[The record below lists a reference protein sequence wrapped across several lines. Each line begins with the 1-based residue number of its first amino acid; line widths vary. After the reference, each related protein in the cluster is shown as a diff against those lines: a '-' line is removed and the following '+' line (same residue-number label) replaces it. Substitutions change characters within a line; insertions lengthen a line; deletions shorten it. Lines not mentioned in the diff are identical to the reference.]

1 MYIYHNILHNRR
13 TFMISKK
20 YSSMLNNTS
29 IIREFAQ
36 YASKRAAEI
45 GAENVF
51 NYTIGNPSVPTTDDF
66 NKGLIDLIQNED
78 SLALHGYSP
87 TLTIYSVRKAVAES
101 LNRRFGMEYV
111 PEDIF
116 MTSGAAGALAHAI
129 RCVTEPGD
137 EVITFAPYF
146 PEYVPYVDGTG
157 AVLKV
162 VPADITS
169 FQINFDAFLEMMN
182 PNVQAILI
190 NSPNNPSGIVYSTET
205 ITHLAQI
212 LTEKQEEYGHD
223 IYLIS
228 DEPYRE
234 IVFEGTDSPFI
245 SKFYDNTICC
255 YSFSKSLSLPGERIG
270 YVVVPNEV
278 ENADQVIDGM
288 EAEIPQAMYDV
299 RMDELVNDFAFR
311 MEQQGLRLED
321 YLKYMGQ
328 SVDQFRASFMPQA
341 EKQVKIRLA
350 LEAVAAAENIVASEE
365 DVDAEIKRIADQYK
379 MEEKQ
384 VRDVVNM
391 DDLKNDLAVTKAI
404 DFIKSHA
411 NIVEKA
417 AEAEKAADAE

>member
-1 MYIYHNILHNRR
+1 
-13 TFMISKK
+13 MISKK

-78 SLALHGYSP
+78 SLTLHGYSP
-87 TLTIYSVRKAVAES
+87 TLTIYSVRKAVADS

-146 PEYVPYVDGTG
+146 PEYVPFVDGTG

-205 ITHLAQI
+205 ITRLAQI

-270 YVVVPNEV
+270 YVAVNPKCKDAELIINMCGQVSRFTGHNCPSSLIQLGVAKVLDETSDLSIYEKNKNILYKELTAMGYECVEPGGTFYMFPKTPIADANEFCNMTAHELDLILVPG
-278 ENADQVIDGM
+278 D
-288 EAEIPQAMYDV
+288 
-299 RMDELVNDFAFR
+299 
-311 MEQQGLRLED
+311 
-321 YLKYMGQ
+321 
-328 SVDQFRASFMPQA
+328 SFMCPGHM
-341 EKQVKIRLA
+341 RLA
-350 LEAVAAAENIVASEE
+350 YCTTTDMVERSLPLFE
-365 DVDAEIKRIADQYK
+365 
-379 MEEKQ
+379 
-384 VRDVVNM
+384 
-391 DDLKNDLAVTKAI
+391 KAI
-404 DFIKSHA
+404 KMC
-411 NIVEKA
+411 K
-417 AEAEKAADAE
+417 

>member
-1 MYIYHNILHNRR
+1 
-13 TFMISKK
+13 MISKK
-20 YSSMLNNTS
+20 YSAMLNNTS

-212 LTEKQEEYGHD
+212 LSEKQEEYGHD

-245 SKFYDNTICC
+245 SKFYNNTICC

-270 YVVVPNEV
+270 YVAVNPKCKDAELIINMCGQVSRFTGHNCPSSLIQLGVARVLDETSDLSIYEKNKNILYKELTAMGYECVEPGGTFYMFPKTPIADANEFCNMTAHELDLILVPG
-278 ENADQVIDGM
+278 D
-288 EAEIPQAMYDV
+288 
-299 RMDELVNDFAFR
+299 
-311 MEQQGLRLED
+311 
-321 YLKYMGQ
+321 
-328 SVDQFRASFMPQA
+328 SFMCPGHM
-341 EKQVKIRLA
+341 RLA
-350 LEAVAAAENIVASEE
+350 YCTTTDMVERSLPLFE
-365 DVDAEIKRIADQYK
+365 
-379 MEEKQ
+379 
-384 VRDVVNM
+384 
-391 DDLKNDLAVTKAI
+391 KAI
-404 DFIKSHA
+404 KMC
-411 NIVEKA
+411 K
-417 AEAEKAADAE
+417 

>member
-1 MYIYHNILHNRR
+1 
-13 TFMISKK
+13 MISKK
-20 YSSMLNNTS
+20 YSAMLNNTS

-270 YVVVPNEV
+270 YVAVNPKCKDAELIINMCGQVSRFTGHNCPSSLIQLGVAKVLDETSDLSIYENILYKELTAMGYECVEPGGTFYMFPKTPIADANEFCNMTAHELDLILVPG
-278 ENADQVIDGM
+278 D
-288 EAEIPQAMYDV
+288 
-299 RMDELVNDFAFR
+299 
-311 MEQQGLRLED
+311 
-321 YLKYMGQ
+321 
-328 SVDQFRASFMPQA
+328 SFMCPGHM
-341 EKQVKIRLA
+341 RLA
-350 LEAVAAAENIVASEE
+350 YCTTTDMVERSLPLFE
-365 DVDAEIKRIADQYK
+365 
-379 MEEKQ
+379 
-384 VRDVVNM
+384 
-391 DDLKNDLAVTKAI
+391 KAI
-404 DFIKSHA
+404 KMC
-411 NIVEKA
+411 K
-417 AEAEKAADAE
+417 

>member
-1 MYIYHNILHNRR
+1 
-13 TFMISKK
+13 
-20 YSSMLNNTS
+20 MLNNTS

-78 SLALHGYSP
+78 SLTLHGYSP
-87 TLTIYSVRKAVAES
+87 TLTIYSVRKAVADS

-205 ITHLAQI
+205 ITRLAQI

-270 YVVVPNEV
+270 YVAVNPKCKDAELIINMCGQVSRFTGHNCPSSLIQLGVAKVLDETSDLSIYEKNKNILYKELTAMGYECVEPGGTFYMFPKTPIADANEFCNMTAHELELILVPG
-278 ENADQVIDGM
+278 D
-288 EAEIPQAMYDV
+288 
-299 RMDELVNDFAFR
+299 
-311 MEQQGLRLED
+311 
-321 YLKYMGQ
+321 
-328 SVDQFRASFMPQA
+328 SFMCPGHM
-341 EKQVKIRLA
+341 RLA
-350 LEAVAAAENIVASEE
+350 YCTTTDMVERSLPLFE
-365 DVDAEIKRIADQYK
+365 
-379 MEEKQ
+379 
-384 VRDVVNM
+384 
-391 DDLKNDLAVTKAI
+391 KAI
-404 DFIKSHA
+404 KMC
-411 NIVEKA
+411 K
-417 AEAEKAADAE
+417 

>member
-1 MYIYHNILHNRR
+1 
-13 TFMISKK
+13 MISKK

-270 YVVVPNEV
+270 YVAVSPKCKDAELIINMCGQVSRFTGHNCPSSLIQLGVAKVLDETSDLSIYEKNKNILYKELTAMGYECVEPGGTFYMFPKTPIADANEFCNMTAHELDLILVPG
-278 ENADQVIDGM
+278 D
-288 EAEIPQAMYDV
+288 
-299 RMDELVNDFAFR
+299 
-311 MEQQGLRLED
+311 
-321 YLKYMGQ
+321 
-328 SVDQFRASFMPQA
+328 SFMCPGHM
-341 EKQVKIRLA
+341 RLA
-350 LEAVAAAENIVASEE
+350 YCTTTDMVERSLPLFE
-365 DVDAEIKRIADQYK
+365 
-379 MEEKQ
+379 
-384 VRDVVNM
+384 
-391 DDLKNDLAVTKAI
+391 KAI
-404 DFIKSHA
+404 KMC
-411 NIVEKA
+411 K
-417 AEAEKAADAE
+417 

>member
-1 MYIYHNILHNRR
+1 
-13 TFMISKK
+13 MI
-20 YSSMLNNTS
+20 NNTS

-205 ITHLAQI
+205 ITRLAQI

-270 YVVVPNEV
+270 YVAVNPKCKDAELIINMCGQVSRFTGHNCPSSLIQLGVAKVLDETSDLSIYEKNKNILYKELTAMGYECVEPGGTFYMFPKTPIADANEFCNMTAHELDLILVPG
-278 ENADQVIDGM
+278 D
-288 EAEIPQAMYDV
+288 
-299 RMDELVNDFAFR
+299 
-311 MEQQGLRLED
+311 
-321 YLKYMGQ
+321 
-328 SVDQFRASFMPQA
+328 SFMCPGHM
-341 EKQVKIRLA
+341 RLA
-350 LEAVAAAENIVASEE
+350 YCTTTDMVERSLPLFE
-365 DVDAEIKRIADQYK
+365 
-379 MEEKQ
+379 
-384 VRDVVNM
+384 
-391 DDLKNDLAVTKAI
+391 KAI
-404 DFIKSHA
+404 KMC
-411 NIVEKA
+411 K
-417 AEAEKAADAE
+417 

>member
-1 MYIYHNILHNRR
+1 
-13 TFMISKK
+13 MISKK

-87 TLTIYSVRKAVAES
+87 TLTIYSVRKAVADS

-212 LTEKQEEYGHD
+212 LSEKQEEYGHD

-270 YVVVPNEV
+270 YVAVNPKCKDAELIINMCGQVSRFTGHNCPSSLIQLGVAKVLDETSDLSIYEKNKNILYKELTAMGYECVEPGGTFYMFPKTPIADANEFCNMTAHELDLILVPG
-278 ENADQVIDGM
+278 D
-288 EAEIPQAMYDV
+288 
-299 RMDELVNDFAFR
+299 
-311 MEQQGLRLED
+311 
-321 YLKYMGQ
+321 
-328 SVDQFRASFMPQA
+328 SFMCLGHM
-341 EKQVKIRLA
+341 RLA
-350 LEAVAAAENIVASEE
+350 YCTTTDMVERSLPLFE
-365 DVDAEIKRIADQYK
+365 
-379 MEEKQ
+379 
-384 VRDVVNM
+384 
-391 DDLKNDLAVTKAI
+391 KAI
-404 DFIKSHA
+404 KMC
-411 NIVEKA
+411 K
-417 AEAEKAADAE
+417 

>member
-1 MYIYHNILHNRR
+1 M
-13 TFMISKK
+13 
-20 YSSMLNNTS
+20 
-29 IIREFAQ
+29 
-36 YASKRAAEI
+36 
-45 GAENVF
+45 
-51 NYTIGNPSVPTTDDF
+51 PTTDDF

-205 ITHLAQI
+205 ITRLAQI
-212 LTEKQEEYGHD
+212 LSEKQEEYGHD

-234 IVFEGTDSPFI
+234 IVFEGTYSPFI

-270 YVVVPNEV
+270 YVAVNPKCKDAELIINMCGQVSRFTGHNCPSSLIQLGVAKVLDETSDLSIYEKNKNILYKELTAMGYECVEPGGTFYMFPKTPIADANEFCNMTAHELDLILVPG
-278 ENADQVIDGM
+278 D
-288 EAEIPQAMYDV
+288 
-299 RMDELVNDFAFR
+299 
-311 MEQQGLRLED
+311 
-321 YLKYMGQ
+321 
-328 SVDQFRASFMPQA
+328 SFMCPGHM
-341 EKQVKIRLA
+341 RLA
-350 LEAVAAAENIVASEE
+350 YCTTTDMVERSLPLFE
-365 DVDAEIKRIADQYK
+365 
-379 MEEKQ
+379 
-384 VRDVVNM
+384 
-391 DDLKNDLAVTKAI
+391 KAI
-404 DFIKSHA
+404 KMC
-411 NIVEKA
+411 K
-417 AEAEKAADAE
+417 

>member
-1 MYIYHNILHNRR
+1 
-13 TFMISKK
+13 MISKK
-20 YSSMLNNTS
+20 YSAMLNNTS

-205 ITHLAQI
+205 ITRLAQI
-212 LTEKQEEYGHD
+212 LSEKQEEYGHD

-245 SKFYDNTICC
+245 SKFYNNTICC

-270 YVVVPNEV
+270 YVAVNPKCKDAELIINMCGQVSRFTGHNCPSSLIQLGVAKVLDETSDLSIYEKNKNILYKELTAMGYECVEPGGTFYMFPKTPIADANEFCNMTAHELDLILVPG
-278 ENADQVIDGM
+278 D
-288 EAEIPQAMYDV
+288 
-299 RMDELVNDFAFR
+299 
-311 MEQQGLRLED
+311 
-321 YLKYMGQ
+321 
-328 SVDQFRASFMPQA
+328 SFMCPGHM
-341 EKQVKIRLA
+341 RLA
-350 LEAVAAAENIVASEE
+350 YCTTTDMVERSLPLFE
-365 DVDAEIKRIADQYK
+365 
-379 MEEKQ
+379 
-384 VRDVVNM
+384 
-391 DDLKNDLAVTKAI
+391 KAI
-404 DFIKSHA
+404 KMC
-411 NIVEKA
+411 K
-417 AEAEKAADAE
+417 

>member
-1 MYIYHNILHNRR
+1 M
-13 TFMISKK
+13 
-20 YSSMLNNTS
+20 NTS

-87 TLTIYSVRKAVAES
+87 TLTIYSVRKAVADS

-205 ITHLAQI
+205 ITRLAQI
-212 LTEKQEEYGHD
+212 LSEKQEEYGHD

-270 YVVVPNEV
+270 YVAVNPKCKDAELIINMCGQVSRFTGHNCPSSLIQLGVAKVLDETSDLSIYEKNKNILYKELTAMGYECVEPGGTFYMFPKTPIADANEFCNMTAHELDLILVPG
-278 ENADQVIDGM
+278 D
-288 EAEIPQAMYDV
+288 
-299 RMDELVNDFAFR
+299 
-311 MEQQGLRLED
+311 
-321 YLKYMGQ
+321 
-328 SVDQFRASFMPQA
+328 SFMCPGHM
-341 EKQVKIRLA
+341 RLA
-350 LEAVAAAENIVASEE
+350 YCTTTDMVERSLPLFE
-365 DVDAEIKRIADQYK
+365 
-379 MEEKQ
+379 
-384 VRDVVNM
+384 
-391 DDLKNDLAVTKAI
+391 KAI
-404 DFIKSHA
+404 KMC
-411 NIVEKA
+411 K
-417 AEAEKAADAE
+417 

>member
-1 MYIYHNILHNRR
+1 
-13 TFMISKK
+13 
-20 YSSMLNNTS
+20 MLNNTS

-87 TLTIYSVRKAVAES
+87 TLTIYSVRKAVADS

-205 ITHLAQI
+205 ITRLAQI
-212 LTEKQEEYGHD
+212 LSEKQEEYGHD

-234 IVFEGTDSPFI
+234 IVFAGTDSPFI

-270 YVVVPNEV
+270 YVAVNPKCKDAELIINMCGQVSRFTGHNCPSSLIQLGVARVLDETSDLSIYEKNKNILYKELTAMGYECVEPGGTFYMFPKTPIADANEFCNMTAHELDLILVPG
-278 ENADQVIDGM
+278 D
-288 EAEIPQAMYDV
+288 
-299 RMDELVNDFAFR
+299 
-311 MEQQGLRLED
+311 
-321 YLKYMGQ
+321 
-328 SVDQFRASFMPQA
+328 SFMCPGHM
-341 EKQVKIRLA
+341 RLA
-350 LEAVAAAENIVASEE
+350 YCTTTDMVERSLPLFE
-365 DVDAEIKRIADQYK
+365 
-379 MEEKQ
+379 
-384 VRDVVNM
+384 
-391 DDLKNDLAVTKAI
+391 KAI
-404 DFIKSHA
+404 KMC
-411 NIVEKA
+411 K
-417 AEAEKAADAE
+417 

>member
-1 MYIYHNILHNRR
+1 
-13 TFMISKK
+13 MISKK

-78 SLALHGYSP
+78 SLTLHGYSP
-87 TLTIYSVRKAVAES
+87 TLTIYSVRKAVADS

-205 ITHLAQI
+205 ITRLAQI

-270 YVVVPNEV
+270 YVAVNPKCKDAELIINMCGQVSRFTGHNCPSSLIQLGVAKVLDETSDLSIYEKNKNILYKELTAMGYECVEPGGTFYMFPKTPIADANEFCNMTAHELDLILVPG
-278 ENADQVIDGM
+278 D
-288 EAEIPQAMYDV
+288 
-299 RMDELVNDFAFR
+299 
-311 MEQQGLRLED
+311 
-321 YLKYMGQ
+321 
-328 SVDQFRASFMPQA
+328 SFMCPGHM
-341 EKQVKIRLA
+341 RLA
-350 LEAVAAAENIVASEE
+350 YCTTTDMVERSLPLFE
-365 DVDAEIKRIADQYK
+365 
-379 MEEKQ
+379 
-384 VRDVVNM
+384 
-391 DDLKNDLAVTKAI
+391 KAI
-404 DFIKSHA
+404 EMCK
-411 NIVEKA
+411 
-417 AEAEKAADAE
+417 

>member
-1 MYIYHNILHNRR
+1 
-13 TFMISKK
+13 MISKK

-169 FQINFDAFLEMMN
+169 FQINFNAFLEMMN

-205 ITHLAQI
+205 ITRLAQI

-270 YVVVPNEV
+270 YVAVNPKCKDAELIINMCGQVSRFTGHNCPSSLIQLGVARVLDETSDLSIYEKNKNILYKELTAMGYECVEPGGTFYMFPKTPIADANEFCNMTAHELDLILVPG
-278 ENADQVIDGM
+278 D
-288 EAEIPQAMYDV
+288 
-299 RMDELVNDFAFR
+299 
-311 MEQQGLRLED
+311 
-321 YLKYMGQ
+321 
-328 SVDQFRASFMPQA
+328 SFMCPGHM
-341 EKQVKIRLA
+341 RLA
-350 LEAVAAAENIVASEE
+350 YCTTTDMVERSLPLFE
-365 DVDAEIKRIADQYK
+365 
-379 MEEKQ
+379 
-384 VRDVVNM
+384 
-391 DDLKNDLAVTKAI
+391 KAI
-404 DFIKSHA
+404 KMC
-411 NIVEKA
+411 K
-417 AEAEKAADAE
+417 

>member
-1 MYIYHNILHNRR
+1 
-13 TFMISKK
+13 MISKK

-205 ITHLAQI
+205 ITRLAQI

-255 YSFSKSLSLPGERIG
+255 YSFSKSLSLPRERIG
-270 YVVVPNEV
+270 YVAVNPKCKDAELIINMCGQVSRFTGHNCPSSLIQLGVAKVLDETSDLSIYEKNKNILYKELTAMGYECVEPGGTFYMFPKTPIADANEFCNMTAHELDLILVPG
-278 ENADQVIDGM
+278 D
-288 EAEIPQAMYDV
+288 
-299 RMDELVNDFAFR
+299 
-311 MEQQGLRLED
+311 
-321 YLKYMGQ
+321 
-328 SVDQFRASFMPQA
+328 SFMCPGHM
-341 EKQVKIRLA
+341 RLA
-350 LEAVAAAENIVASEE
+350 YCTTTDMVERSLPLFE
-365 DVDAEIKRIADQYK
+365 
-379 MEEKQ
+379 
-384 VRDVVNM
+384 
-391 DDLKNDLAVTKAI
+391 KAI
-404 DFIKSHA
+404 KMC
-411 NIVEKA
+411 K
-417 AEAEKAADAE
+417 

>member
-1 MYIYHNILHNRR
+1 
-13 TFMISKK
+13 MISKK
-20 YSSMLNNTS
+20 YSAMLNNTS

-87 TLTIYSVRKAVAES
+87 TLTIYSVRKAVADS

-157 AVLKV
+157 AVLRV

-205 ITHLAQI
+205 IKRLAQI
-212 LTEKQEEYGHD
+212 LTEKQKEYGHD

-270 YVVVPNEV
+270 YVAVNPKCKDAELIINMCGQVSRFTGHNCPSSLIQLGVAKVLDETSDLSIYEKNKNILYKELTAMGYECVEPGGTFYMFPKTPIADANEFCNMTAHELDLILVPG
-278 ENADQVIDGM
+278 D
-288 EAEIPQAMYDV
+288 
-299 RMDELVNDFAFR
+299 
-311 MEQQGLRLED
+311 
-321 YLKYMGQ
+321 
-328 SVDQFRASFMPQA
+328 SFMCPGHM
-341 EKQVKIRLA
+341 RLA
-350 LEAVAAAENIVASEE
+350 YCTTTDMVERSLPLFE
-365 DVDAEIKRIADQYK
+365 
-379 MEEKQ
+379 
-384 VRDVVNM
+384 
-391 DDLKNDLAVTKAI
+391 KAI
-404 DFIKSHA
+404 KMCR
-411 NIVEKA
+411 
-417 AEAEKAADAE
+417 

>member
-1 MYIYHNILHNRR
+1 
-13 TFMISKK
+13 MISKK

-78 SLALHGYSP
+78 SLTLHGYSP
-87 TLTIYSVRKAVAES
+87 TLTIYSVRKAVADS

-162 VPADITS
+162 VPADLTS

-205 ITHLAQI
+205 IPRLAQI

-270 YVVVPNEV
+270 YVAVNPKCKDAELIINMCGQVSRFTGHNCPSSLIQLGVAKVLDETSDLSIYEKNKNILYKELTAMGYECVEPGGTFYMFPKTPIADANEFCNMTAHELDLILVPG
-278 ENADQVIDGM
+278 D
-288 EAEIPQAMYDV
+288 
-299 RMDELVNDFAFR
+299 
-311 MEQQGLRLED
+311 
-321 YLKYMGQ
+321 
-328 SVDQFRASFMPQA
+328 SFMCPGHM
-341 EKQVKIRLA
+341 RLA
-350 LEAVAAAENIVASEE
+350 YCTTTDMVERSLPLFE
-365 DVDAEIKRIADQYK
+365 
-379 MEEKQ
+379 
-384 VRDVVNM
+384 
-391 DDLKNDLAVTKAI
+391 KAI
-404 DFIKSHA
+404 KMC
-411 NIVEKA
+411 K
-417 AEAEKAADAE
+417 

>member
-1 MYIYHNILHNRR
+1 
-13 TFMISKK
+13 MISKK
-20 YSSMLNNTS
+20 YSAMLNNTS

-137 EVITFAPYF
+137 EVITFAPYV

-205 ITHLAQI
+205 ITRLAQI
-212 LTEKQEEYGHD
+212 LSEKQEEYGHD

-234 IVFEGTDSPFI
+234 IVFAGTDSPFI

-270 YVVVPNEV
+270 YVAVNPKCKDAELIINMCGQVSRFTGHNCPSSLIQLGVAKVLDETSDLSIYEKNKNILYKELTAMGYECVEPGGTFYMFPKTPIADANEFCNMTAHELDLILVPG
-278 ENADQVIDGM
+278 D
-288 EAEIPQAMYDV
+288 
-299 RMDELVNDFAFR
+299 
-311 MEQQGLRLED
+311 
-321 YLKYMGQ
+321 
-328 SVDQFRASFMPQA
+328 SFMCPGHM
-341 EKQVKIRLA
+341 RLA
-350 LEAVAAAENIVASEE
+350 YCTTTDMVERSLPLFE
-365 DVDAEIKRIADQYK
+365 
-379 MEEKQ
+379 
-384 VRDVVNM
+384 
-391 DDLKNDLAVTKAI
+391 KAI
-404 DFIKSHA
+404 KMC
-411 NIVEKA
+411 K
-417 AEAEKAADAE
+417 

>member
-1 MYIYHNILHNRR
+1 
-13 TFMISKK
+13 MISKK

-78 SLALHGYSP
+78 SLTIHGYSP
-87 TLTIYSVRKAVAES
+87 TLTIYSVRKAVADS

-205 ITHLAQI
+205 ITRLAQI

-270 YVVVPNEV
+270 YVAVNPKCKDAELIINMCGQVSRFTGHNCPSSLIQLGVARVLDETSDLSIYEKNKNILYKELTAMGYECVEPGGTFYMFPKTPIADANEFCNMTAHELDLILVPG
-278 ENADQVIDGM
+278 D
-288 EAEIPQAMYDV
+288 
-299 RMDELVNDFAFR
+299 
-311 MEQQGLRLED
+311 
-321 YLKYMGQ
+321 
-328 SVDQFRASFMPQA
+328 SFMCPGHM
-341 EKQVKIRLA
+341 RLA
-350 LEAVAAAENIVASEE
+350 YCTTTDMVERSLPLFE
-365 DVDAEIKRIADQYK
+365 
-379 MEEKQ
+379 
-384 VRDVVNM
+384 
-391 DDLKNDLAVTKAI
+391 KAI
-404 DFIKSHA
+404 KMC
-411 NIVEKA
+411 K
-417 AEAEKAADAE
+417 

>member
-1 MYIYHNILHNRR
+1 
-13 TFMISKK
+13 MISKK
-20 YSSMLNNTS
+20 YSAMLNNTS

-205 ITHLAQI
+205 ITRLAQI
-212 LTEKQEEYGHD
+212 LSEKQEEYGHD

-270 YVVVPNEV
+270 YVAVNPKCRDAELIINMCGQVSRFTGHNCPSSLIQLGVAKVLDETSDLSIYEKNKNILYKELTTMGYECVEPGGTFYMFPKTPIADANEFCNMTAHELDLILVPG
-278 ENADQVIDGM
+278 D
-288 EAEIPQAMYDV
+288 
-299 RMDELVNDFAFR
+299 
-311 MEQQGLRLED
+311 
-321 YLKYMGQ
+321 
-328 SVDQFRASFMPQA
+328 SFMCPGHM
-341 EKQVKIRLA
+341 RLA
-350 LEAVAAAENIVASEE
+350 YCTTTDMVERSLPLFE
-365 DVDAEIKRIADQYK
+365 
-379 MEEKQ
+379 
-384 VRDVVNM
+384 
-391 DDLKNDLAVTKAI
+391 KAI
-404 DFIKSHA
+404 KMC
-411 NIVEKA
+411 K
-417 AEAEKAADAE
+417 

>member
-1 MYIYHNILHNRR
+1 
-13 TFMISKK
+13 MISKK

-87 TLTIYSVRKAVAES
+87 TLTIYSVRKAVADS

-205 ITHLAQI
+205 ITRLAQI
-212 LTEKQEEYGHD
+212 LSEKQEEYGHD
-223 IYLIS
+223 LYLIS

-270 YVVVPNEV
+270 YVAVNPKCKDAELIINMCGQVSRFTGHNCPSSLIQLGVAKVLDETSDLSIYEKNKNILYKELTAMGYECVEPGGTFYMFPKTPIADANEFCNMTAHELDLILVPG
-278 ENADQVIDGM
+278 D
-288 EAEIPQAMYDV
+288 
-299 RMDELVNDFAFR
+299 
-311 MEQQGLRLED
+311 
-321 YLKYMGQ
+321 
-328 SVDQFRASFMPQA
+328 SFMCPGHM
-341 EKQVKIRLA
+341 RLA
-350 LEAVAAAENIVASEE
+350 YCTTTDMVERSLPLFE
-365 DVDAEIKRIADQYK
+365 
-379 MEEKQ
+379 
-384 VRDVVNM
+384 
-391 DDLKNDLAVTKAI
+391 KAI
-404 DFIKSHA
+404 KMC
-411 NIVEKA
+411 K
-417 AEAEKAADAE
+417 

>member
-1 MYIYHNILHNRR
+1 
-13 TFMISKK
+13 MISKK

-78 SLALHGYSP
+78 SLTLHGYSP
-87 TLTIYSVRKAVAES
+87 TLTIYSVRKAVADS

-205 ITHLAQI
+205 ITRLAQI

-270 YVVVPNEV
+270 YVAVNPKCKDAELIINMCGQVSRFTGHNCPSSLIQLGVAKVLDETSDLSIYEKNKNILYKELTAMGYECVEPGGTFYMFPKTPIADANEFCNMTAHELELILVPG
-278 ENADQVIDGM
+278 D
-288 EAEIPQAMYDV
+288 
-299 RMDELVNDFAFR
+299 
-311 MEQQGLRLED
+311 
-321 YLKYMGQ
+321 
-328 SVDQFRASFMPQA
+328 SFMCPGHM
-341 EKQVKIRLA
+341 RLA
-350 LEAVAAAENIVASEE
+350 YCTTTDMVERSLPLFE
-365 DVDAEIKRIADQYK
+365 
-379 MEEKQ
+379 
-384 VRDVVNM
+384 
-391 DDLKNDLAVTKAI
+391 KAI
-404 DFIKSHA
+404 KMC
-411 NIVEKA
+411 K
-417 AEAEKAADAE
+417 

>member
-1 MYIYHNILHNRR
+1 
-13 TFMISKK
+13 MISKK
-20 YSSMLNNTS
+20 YSAMLNNTS

-190 NSPNNPSGIVYSTET
+190 NPPNNPSGIVYSTET
-205 ITHLAQI
+205 ITRLAQI
-212 LTEKQEEYGHD
+212 LSEKQEEYGHD

-270 YVVVPNEV
+270 YVAVNPKCKDAELIINMCGQVSRFTGHNCPSSLIQLGVAKVLDETSDLSIYEKNKNILYKELTAMGYECVEPGGTFYMFPKTPIADANEFCNMTAHELDLILVPG
-278 ENADQVIDGM
+278 D
-288 EAEIPQAMYDV
+288 
-299 RMDELVNDFAFR
+299 
-311 MEQQGLRLED
+311 
-321 YLKYMGQ
+321 
-328 SVDQFRASFMPQA
+328 SFMCPGHM
-341 EKQVKIRLA
+341 RLA
-350 LEAVAAAENIVASEE
+350 YCTTTDMVERSLPLFE
-365 DVDAEIKRIADQYK
+365 
-379 MEEKQ
+379 
-384 VRDVVNM
+384 
-391 DDLKNDLAVTKAI
+391 KAI
-404 DFIKSHA
+404 KMC
-411 NIVEKA
+411 K
-417 AEAEKAADAE
+417 

>member
-1 MYIYHNILHNRR
+1 
-13 TFMISKK
+13 MISKK

-78 SLALHGYSP
+78 SLTLHGYSP
-87 TLTIYSVRKAVAES
+87 TLTIYSVRKAVADS

-234 IVFEGTDSPFI
+234 IVFEGTDSTFS

-270 YVVVPNEV
+270 YVAVNPKCKDAELIINMCGQVSRFTGHNCPSSLIQLGVAKVLDETSDLSIYEKNKNILYKELTAMGYECVEPGGTFYMFPKTPIADANEFCNMTAHELDLILVPG
-278 ENADQVIDGM
+278 D
-288 EAEIPQAMYDV
+288 
-299 RMDELVNDFAFR
+299 
-311 MEQQGLRLED
+311 
-321 YLKYMGQ
+321 
-328 SVDQFRASFMPQA
+328 SFMCPGHM
-341 EKQVKIRLA
+341 RLA
-350 LEAVAAAENIVASEE
+350 YCTTTDMVERSLPLFE
-365 DVDAEIKRIADQYK
+365 
-379 MEEKQ
+379 
-384 VRDVVNM
+384 
-391 DDLKNDLAVTKAI
+391 KAI
-404 DFIKSHA
+404 KMC
-411 NIVEKA
+411 K
-417 AEAEKAADAE
+417 

>member
-1 MYIYHNILHNRR
+1 
-13 TFMISKK
+13 MISKK
-20 YSSMLNNTS
+20 YSAMLNNTS

-101 LNRRFGMEYV
+101 LNRSFGMEYV

-205 ITHLAQI
+205 ITRLAQI
-212 LTEKQEEYGHD
+212 LSEKQEEYGHD

-234 IVFEGTDSPFI
+234 IVFAGTDSPFI

-270 YVVVPNEV
+270 YVAVNPKCKDAELIINMCGQVSRFTGHNCPSSLIQLGVAKVLDETSDLSIYEKNKNILYKELTAMGYECVEPGGTFYMFPKTPIADANEFCNMTAHELDLILVPG
-278 ENADQVIDGM
+278 D
-288 EAEIPQAMYDV
+288 
-299 RMDELVNDFAFR
+299 
-311 MEQQGLRLED
+311 
-321 YLKYMGQ
+321 
-328 SVDQFRASFMPQA
+328 SFMCPGHM
-341 EKQVKIRLA
+341 RLA
-350 LEAVAAAENIVASEE
+350 YCTTTDMVERSLPLFE
-365 DVDAEIKRIADQYK
+365 
-379 MEEKQ
+379 
-384 VRDVVNM
+384 
-391 DDLKNDLAVTKAI
+391 KAI
-404 DFIKSHA
+404 KMC
-411 NIVEKA
+411 K
-417 AEAEKAADAE
+417 

>member
-1 MYIYHNILHNRR
+1 
-13 TFMISKK
+13 MISKK

-78 SLALHGYSP
+78 SLTLHGYSP
-87 TLTIYSVRKAVAES
+87 TLTIYSVRKAVADS

-205 ITHLAQI
+205 ITRLAQI

-270 YVVVPNEV
+270 YVAVNPKCKDAELIIDMCGQVSRFTGHNCPSSLIQLGVAKVLDETSDLSIYEKNKNILYKELTAMGYECVEPGGTFYMFPKTPIADANEFCNMTAHELDLILVPG
-278 ENADQVIDGM
+278 D
-288 EAEIPQAMYDV
+288 
-299 RMDELVNDFAFR
+299 
-311 MEQQGLRLED
+311 
-321 YLKYMGQ
+321 
-328 SVDQFRASFMPQA
+328 SFMCPGHM
-341 EKQVKIRLA
+341 RLA
-350 LEAVAAAENIVASEE
+350 YCTTTDMVERSLPLFE
-365 DVDAEIKRIADQYK
+365 
-379 MEEKQ
+379 
-384 VRDVVNM
+384 
-391 DDLKNDLAVTKAI
+391 KAI
-404 DFIKSHA
+404 KMC
-411 NIVEKA
+411 K
-417 AEAEKAADAE
+417 

>member
-1 MYIYHNILHNRR
+1 
-13 TFMISKK
+13 MISKK

-78 SLALHGYSP
+78 SLTLHGYSP

-169 FQINFDAFLEMMN
+169 FQINFNAFLEMMN

-270 YVVVPNEV
+270 YVAVNPKCKDAELIINMCGQVSRFTGHNCPSSLIQLGVARVLDETSDLSIYEKNKNILYKELTAMGYECVEPGGTFYMFPKTPIADANEFCNMTAHELDLILVPG
-278 ENADQVIDGM
+278 D
-288 EAEIPQAMYDV
+288 
-299 RMDELVNDFAFR
+299 
-311 MEQQGLRLED
+311 
-321 YLKYMGQ
+321 
-328 SVDQFRASFMPQA
+328 SFMCPGHM
-341 EKQVKIRLA
+341 RLA
-350 LEAVAAAENIVASEE
+350 YCTTTDMVERSLPLFE
-365 DVDAEIKRIADQYK
+365 
-379 MEEKQ
+379 
-384 VRDVVNM
+384 
-391 DDLKNDLAVTKAI
+391 KAI
-404 DFIKSHA
+404 KMC
-411 NIVEKA
+411 K
-417 AEAEKAADAE
+417 

>member
-1 MYIYHNILHNRR
+1 
-13 TFMISKK
+13 MISKK

-137 EVITFAPYF
+137 EIITFAPYF

-205 ITHLAQI
+205 ITRLAQI
-212 LTEKQEEYGHD
+212 LSEKQEEYGHD

-234 IVFEGTDSPFI
+234 IVFAGTDSPFI

-270 YVVVPNEV
+270 YVAVNPKCKDAELIINMCGQVSRFTGHNCPSSLIQLGVASVLDETSDLSIYEKNKNILYKELTAMGYECVEPGGTFYMFPKTPIADANEFCNMTAHELDLILVPG
-278 ENADQVIDGM
+278 D
-288 EAEIPQAMYDV
+288 
-299 RMDELVNDFAFR
+299 
-311 MEQQGLRLED
+311 
-321 YLKYMGQ
+321 
-328 SVDQFRASFMPQA
+328 SFMCPGHM
-341 EKQVKIRLA
+341 RLA
-350 LEAVAAAENIVASEE
+350 YCTTTDMVERSLPLFE
-365 DVDAEIKRIADQYK
+365 
-379 MEEKQ
+379 
-384 VRDVVNM
+384 
-391 DDLKNDLAVTKAI
+391 KAI
-404 DFIKSHA
+404 KMC
-411 NIVEKA
+411 K
-417 AEAEKAADAE
+417 

>member
-1 MYIYHNILHNRR
+1 
-13 TFMISKK
+13 MISKK

-270 YVVVPNEV
+270 YVAVNPKCKDAELIINMCGQVSRFTGHNCPSSLIQLGVARVLDETSDLSIYEKNKNILYKELTAMGYECVEPGGTFYMFPKTPIANANEFCNMTAHELDLILVPG
-278 ENADQVIDGM
+278 D
-288 EAEIPQAMYDV
+288 
-299 RMDELVNDFAFR
+299 
-311 MEQQGLRLED
+311 
-321 YLKYMGQ
+321 
-328 SVDQFRASFMPQA
+328 SFMCPGHM
-341 EKQVKIRLA
+341 RLA
-350 LEAVAAAENIVASEE
+350 YCTTTDMVERSLPLFE
-365 DVDAEIKRIADQYK
+365 
-379 MEEKQ
+379 
-384 VRDVVNM
+384 
-391 DDLKNDLAVTKAI
+391 KAI
-404 DFIKSHA
+404 KMC
-411 NIVEKA
+411 K
-417 AEAEKAADAE
+417 

>member
-1 MYIYHNILHNRR
+1 
-13 TFMISKK
+13 MISKK

-87 TLTIYSVRKAVAES
+87 TLTIYSVRKAVADS

-205 ITHLAQI
+205 ITRLAQI

-270 YVVVPNEV
+270 YVAVNPKCKDAELIINMCGQVSRFTGHNCPSSLIQLGIAKVLDETSDLSIYEKNKNILYKELTAMGYECVEPGGTFYMFPKTPIADANEFCNMTAHELDLILVPG
-278 ENADQVIDGM
+278 D
-288 EAEIPQAMYDV
+288 
-299 RMDELVNDFAFR
+299 
-311 MEQQGLRLED
+311 
-321 YLKYMGQ
+321 
-328 SVDQFRASFMPQA
+328 SFMCPGHM
-341 EKQVKIRLA
+341 RLA
-350 LEAVAAAENIVASEE
+350 YCTTTDMVERSLPLFE
-365 DVDAEIKRIADQYK
+365 
-379 MEEKQ
+379 
-384 VRDVVNM
+384 
-391 DDLKNDLAVTKAI
+391 KAI
-404 DFIKSHA
+404 KMCR
-411 NIVEKA
+411 
-417 AEAEKAADAE
+417 